1 MKNER
6 YRFPTSQGWKLAPQL
21 RHVKIKFLKNH
32 LKNIRM
38 NKKPWLAALLNFFF
52 MGLGYIY
59 NMKRVG
65 LGIGFTIGAIVLTY
79 VELQL
84 RA

>member
-1 MKNER
+1 
-6 YRFPTSQGWKLAPQL
+6 
-21 RHVKIKFLKNH
+21 
-32 LKNIRM
+32 M

-84 RA
+84 RDTNPILHKIMFVAVFLINTCFAIDGYNEAKKVS